1 MKEVDFVVDVKEI
14 KRIPVV
20 SFALIVA
27 IVSAIT
33 LLIINIIMAA
43 LGTSMMAST
52 YIMPMMSS
60 YNHMFTG
67 NMFTFYS
74 IMVMPIIVFICVFLI
89 TTLAAI
95 IYNLFAPKIGGIKM
109 ELE

>member
-1 MKEVDFVVDVKEI
+1 MVNIKEI
-14 KRIPVV
+14 KRIPVI

-33 LLIINIIMAA
+33 LLIVNIVMAA
-43 LGTSMMAST
+43 LGTSMMSST

-74 IMVMPIIVFICVFLI
+74 VIIMPIIAFICVFLI
-89 TTLAAI
+89 TALVAI
-95 IYNLFAPKIGGIKM
+95 IYNLIAPKIGGIKM